1 MQLSNA
7 TLLSLLPSHLRPRS
21 SENESC
27 TNELSPLKARVF
39 ALARSMAAEM
49 SASNPN
55 LFPSFLVNPMIEGKL
70 LPELAA
76 LEDDQLRAMLTK
88 ARDFIGELLNE

>member
-1 MQLSNA
+1 
-7 TLLSLLPSHLRPRS
+7 
-21 SENESC
+21 
-27 TNELSPLKARVF
+27 
-39 ALARSMAAEM
+39 M